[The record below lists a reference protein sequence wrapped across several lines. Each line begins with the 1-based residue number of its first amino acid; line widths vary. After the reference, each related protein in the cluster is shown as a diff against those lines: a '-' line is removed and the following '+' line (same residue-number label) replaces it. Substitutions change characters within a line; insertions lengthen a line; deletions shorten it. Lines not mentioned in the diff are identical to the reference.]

1 MYYWCMNT
9 DEKLKQEDVQGL
21 GAKTEQNLK
30 QAMKEQE
37 EVEHLVDLFIIA
49 LFLIFIIY
57 TLL

>member
-1 MYYWCMNT
+1 MNT